1 MIVNV
6 NINNINIRLLYL
18 PSRNV
23 DVHECTCNRR
33 CRGRNRWNP
42 PRITNTIWKIKF
54 IFHIVFVI
62 HGGFHLFWPL
72 QRLLHVHFIHIRCD
86 PCAISSPCPLFK
98 LEMHELKTLAEL
110 IHYYNSE
117 SLFLQGTIFGVPFR
131 LLRQSSLCSFPSLIL
146 SKSGFIVGHY
156 KKK

>member
-1 MIVNV
+1 MNDEY
-6 NINNINIRLLYL
+6 NMKDKFYL
-18 PSRNV
+18 SY
-23 DVHECTCNRR
+23 C
-33 CRGRNRWNP
+33 
-42 PRITNTIWKIKF
+42 I
-54 IFHIVFVI
+54 VI
-62 HGGFHLFWPL
+62 HGGFHLFRPL

-131 LLRQSSLCSFPSLIL
+131 LLRQSSLCSFPSLIERDL
-146 SKSGFIVGHY
+146 ENGEWVVRGRWWGDHGATQ
-156 KKK
+156 KKQSRVTPISSVKVYN